1 MKPGSVIIDLAAST
15 GGNCEVTEDGKTIQV
30 NGVTV
35 VGDSGL
41 AATMPYD
48 ASKMFGKNIINFLK
62 IMIDKDGAI
71 QLNWEDDLITGTCIA
86 HAGEIRNERVKNI
99 MQVSA

>member
-1 MKPGSVIIDLAAST
+1 
-15 GGNCEVTEDGKTIQV
+15 
-30 NGVTV
+30 
-35 VGDSGL
+35 
-41 AATMPYD
+41 
-48 ASKMFGKNIINFLK
+48 
-62 IMIDKDGAI
+62 MIDKDGAI